1 MVGGRGLSTW
11 CSNAVKVDRLGSPDV
26 ELLMLRHPYYLPRE
40 FVSVCFF
47 FLLLLCS
54 FHSVQTKKNALQELY
69 DVISWNMT
77 KQPDG
82 IVIVAG

>member
-47 FLLLLCS
+47 YCYCV
-54 FHSVQTKKNALQELY
+54 HSTQCKLKKNALQELY